1 MFLASTHAAINPT
14 SYTVSLYTATGPS
27 VCGGMLVAP
36 RHILTSAHCISYQP
50 LVYVQIG
57 AEQRRVI
64 QTVVHPQFNTNTRS
78 FNLAVVVLDLPSR
91 QSTVP
96 LRWTDVELKSPS
108 TGDATAAWVPRGS
121 GSALESGLVMAKCS
135 LTFPDPSILC
145 ARSSVIGAT
154 CGADAG
160 KPIMVENQV
169 HTILCPGPGMVATC
183 GEDSGKPLV
192 VNDLVVGVAGV
203 GCTANSA
210 AGNGATSM
218 FASVSKAQSFIEP
231 YLQPVANADPTR
243 PPRPT
248 SDDDNE
254 YIRPSRDPIF
264 A

>member
-1 MFLASTHAAINPT
+1 
-14 SYTVSLYTATGPS
+14 
-27 VCGGMLVAP
+27 MLVAP

-64 QTVVHPQFNTNTRS
+64 QTVDHPQFNANTRS
-78 FNLAVVVLDLPSR
+78 FDLAVVVLDLPSR

-96 LRWTDVELKSPS
+96 LRWTDVELKSLS

-218 FASVSKAQSFIEP
+218 FASVTCRQTGLGDMSTEMLSPLKVT
-231 YLQPVANADPTR
+231 LQGR
-243 PPRPT
+243 L
-248 SDDDNE
+248 
-254 YIRPSRDPIF
+254 
-264 A
+264 